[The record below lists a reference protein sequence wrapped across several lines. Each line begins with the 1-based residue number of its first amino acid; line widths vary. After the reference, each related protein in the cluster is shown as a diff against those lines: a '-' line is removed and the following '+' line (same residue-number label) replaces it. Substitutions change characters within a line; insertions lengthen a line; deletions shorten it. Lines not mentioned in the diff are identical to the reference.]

1 MTLQGLKI
9 DDADP
14 TAPAIQQREIQSF
27 DPLTQVSADAKYIVK
42 NIVLWFVGL
51 PLVLGLLAYAIYTST
66 R

>member
-9 DDADP
+9 DEGYSA
-14 TAPAIQQREIQSF
+14 APQQQREIQPF

-42 NIVLWFVGL
+42 NLVLWFFVL
-51 PLVLGLLAYAIYTST
+51 PLLIGILAFGLYYTY